1 MLKYT
6 ASWATSANAKWKA
19 DAHLDFC
26 KHLQRAIL
34 VYTYTLEKNTSFM
47 MKYVSYNKAVN
58 DILQISSHFEA
69 SSRYRRRTD
78 LVITNYVWGL
88 ELTSA
93 GKMPI
98 HLPSDLIVIANCI
111 WQLHMQ
117 LHIHILVH
125 CTGKCRSLACTC
137 TYQYECT
144 CTCRS
149 LSWYALVKNQPDDL
163 FIVFS
168 SDDGGARGQAF
179 KDPDRGALSCGQ
191 LVILQ
196 RDAAGVYKVSSPV
209 QQGKSVFQYLNSFY
223 I

>member
-1 MLKYT
+1 M
-6 ASWATSANAKWKA
+6 
-19 DAHLDFC
+19 
-26 KHLQRAIL
+26 
-34 VYTYTLEKNTSFM
+34 
-47 MKYVSYNKAVN
+47 
-58 DILQISSHFEA
+58 
-69 SSRYRRRTD
+69 
-78 LVITNYVWGL
+78 
-88 ELTSA
+88 
-93 GKMPI
+93 
-98 HLPSDLIVIANCI
+98 PSDLIEIANCI

-209 QQGKSVFQYLNSFY
+209 QLGKSVFQYLILFIYSGVNNQTNLCWKWILTYRYTVKVEFFCKDLILALFVSPFSSIKLCIVNNTSCLFIICIIIY
-223 I
+223 L